1 MRRNAGLSG
10 LVSSGAD
17 ALLFVALPCL
27 AEPVFNFYS
36 PGLGGFCCPVA
47 EMKCCDSVG
56 VEAVVNALFGF
67 DVVVETA

>member
-1 MRRNAGLSG
+1 M
-10 LVSSGAD
+10 
-17 ALLFVALPCL
+17 ALPCL

-67 DVVVETA
+67 DVVVEAA

>member
-1 MRRNAGLSG
+1 MRRNAWLSG

-36 PGLGGFCCPVA
+36 PGL
-47 EMKCCDSVG
+47 
-56 VEAVVNALFGF
+56 N
-67 DVVVETA
+67 